1 MQVTLFLKKADELSI
16 HLPINVQFHQKSP
29 FTSKKQQQQQQ
40 QKQQQQQPIVY
51 ENLKLYK

>member
-1 MQVTLFLKKADELSI
+1 MQVTLFLRKADELSI
-16 HLPINVQFHQKSP
+16 HLPIDVQFHQKSP
-29 FTSKKQQQQQQ
+29 FTSKKQQQ